1 MLHKLF
7 PFLVGTCLAFAAST
21 AVAKEG
27 DPGRHPSGPSGAGV
41 TTQAQHPSSHAK
53 GKDIFAHRKQ
63 SRARIQSTHKTRRLD
78 TINRAEWQRLSSSL
92 GLPNAALADLP
103 EDPAE
108 CRTAD
113 QCDVWREFETVN
125 VDLHYYDTIRGIW
138 ADSSMKL
145 ELERVTIHGQSL
157 LYQCSFTFVDQWGRA
172 LTASCDS
179 LAYADGEVVKDVVGQ
194 SAVEVIKSAIE
205 EAKKDP
211 KKELAAKCAKVAA
224 PKGSTTAHNLDQD
237 SRNPA
242 ERYQAALRAF
252 HSTYWGS
259 LSAFANALQDRPSL
273 QQVFHAQYPD
283 GSVVEFRIESV
294 ALSTADVQIGNPKLV
309 SATGLKESP
318 CK

>member
-145 ELERVTIHGQSL
+145 ELERVTIHGQSFVDE
-157 LYQCSFTFVDQWGRA
+157 CVFTVVDQWGRVQ
-172 LTASCDS
+172 TSSCDALNNGFGS
-179 LAYADGEVVKDVVGQ
+179 GLKEVLGQ
-194 SAVEVIKSAIE
+194 IAVELIKAIIAE
-205 EAKKDP
+205 VT
-211 KKELAAKCAKVAA
+211 KEQKRELSAKCAKIYA
-224 PKGSTTAHNLDQD
+224 PANSTNAHTPDQD
-237 SRNPA
+237 ANNS
-242 ERYQAALRAF
+242 EQQFQAALRAF
-252 HSTYWGS
+252 HNANWGN
-259 LSAFANALQDRPSL
+259 LFALESELRNEPDVIH
-273 QQVFHAQYPD
+273 VFHALYPN
-283 GSVVEFRIESV
+283 GALVEYEVLRV
-294 ALSTADVQIGNPKLV
+294 DAKTADVRIGNPKSV
-309 SATGLKESP
+309 EAKDAKESP
-318 CK
+318 CS